1 MKRRNNR
8 GFSLL
13 EILIICFIGIIFVLL
28 VFGLTTRSREL
39 TRTMGCVNN
48 LRQIVQAIENYQAD
62 WYQPPPSLEVLY
74 PRYVKNEKVFHCPSD
89 REEGNSYSSF
99 YVSRVFSEED
109 VNKVFLVCPRH
120 FGGRKTIGAYLS
132 YSVDIGDSQKVYW
145 SNIPAEFGKI
155 YEGGEMTFSDGTTV
169 EIKSGRV
176 GLFSSFVDSSGKIY
190 SIIYVPEGENASIE
204 VKHQG
209 NSRFEVIT
217 PAVIAGVA
225 GTDFNVR
232 TVSLEIPFLKLTYAR
247 TIVFVKDGKV
257 KVKERAFGKKYEIK
271 RNKGIKVKVLYW
283 ALLKKL
289 FKKPK
294 PPRRPLKKK
303 PEIIEFEGIEH
314 SYN

>member
-1 MKRRNNR
+1 MKKKNNR

-13 EILIICFIGIIFVLL
+13 EILIICFIGIIFLLL
-28 VFGLTTRSREL
+28 VFGLITRSREL

-99 YVSRVFSEED
+99 YIPRVFSEED

-120 FGGRKTIGAYLS
+120 FRGRKTIGAYLS

-145 SNIPAEFGKI
+145 SNMPAEFGKI
-155 YEGGEMTFSDGTTV
+155 YEGGKMTFSDGTTV

-176 GLFSSFVDSSGKIY
+176 GLFSSFVDTSGKIY

-204 VKHQG
+204 VKHQSD
-209 NSRFEVIT
+209 SRFEVIT

-225 GTDFNVR
+225 GTDFDVR
-232 TVSLEIPFLKLTYAR
+232 TISLKIPFLKLTYAR

-257 KVKERAFGKKYEIK
+257 KVKERVFGKKYEIK
-271 RNKGIKVKVLYW
+271 RNEGIKVKVLYW

-289 FKKPK
+289 LKKPR
-294 PPRRPLKKK
+294 PPRIPLKKK
-303 PEIIEFEGIEH
+303 LEIIEFEGIEH
-314 SYN
+314 SLY